1 MYCTTPEEQAM
12 LELLKAAYPESDVYQ
27 LELNV
32 WMYFNKRDEY
42 IKIMD
47 ECMAKHG
54 DNPELI
60 NVDDERFRAIYP
72 EDIKMETPILTTPEG
87 EEIPAPTLDATIEE

>member
-1 MYCTTPEEQAM
+1 MYCTTPEEKAM
-12 LELLKAAYPESDVYQ
+12 LELLKTAYPDSDVYQ

-47 ECMAKHG
+47 DCMATHG
-54 DNPELI
+54 DNPQLI
-60 NVDDERFRAIYP
+60 NVDDERLRAIYP
-72 EDIKMETPILTTPEG
+72 KEIKMEKLILTTPEG
-87 EEIPAPTLDATIEE
+87 EEIPAPTLSPVEE